1 MKRKIINSDSEIRLA
16 SLRELQSATGEGLRR
31 RSPSGVDAVR
41 AATVGRG
48 VQGRTMMSRKRKKK
62 GVSPILKDLANK
74 VTAEGK
80 IEKFLFNPKGE
91 ISMSDAIS
99 QLIKPYRDDAPD
111 YNSFNNLVTFACIA
125 WNTSLLPEIQR
136 TEALDKMLE
145 VIPGTREDRLNAFAL
160 LTELMERK
168 RKLFPNVSRMIMEH
182 KVTDQGNNFHI
193 AIASTLEKKGVQ
205 K

>member
-1 MKRKIINSDSEIRLA
+1 
-16 SLRELQSATGEGLRR
+16 
-31 RSPSGVDAVR
+31 
-41 AATVGRG
+41 
-48 VQGRTMMSRKRKKK
+48 MSRKRKKNS
-62 GVSPILKDLANK
+62 VSPILKGLADK

-99 QLIKPYRDDAPD
+99 KLIEPYKEDAPD

-125 WNTSLLPEIQR
+125 WNTSILPEEKR
-136 TEALDKMLE
+136 EEALRKMLKI
-145 VIPGTREDRLNAFAL
+145 IPGTLKDRRDISAL

-193 AIASTLEKKGVQ
+193 AIASTLEKKSAQ

>member
-1 MKRKIINSDSEIRLA
+1 
-16 SLRELQSATGEGLRR
+16 
-31 RSPSGVDAVR
+31 
-41 AATVGRG
+41 
-48 VQGRTMMSRKRKKK
+48 MSRKRKKK
-62 GVSPILKDLANK
+62 GVSPILKDLADK

-99 QLIKPYRDDAPD
+99 QLIEPYKDDAPD

-125 WNTSLLPEIQR
+125 WNTSVLPENQR
-136 TEALDKMLE
+136 TGALGKMVD
-145 VIPGTREDRLNAFAL
+145 VIPGRVEDRLDTLAL

-168 RKLFPNVSRMIMEH
+168 RKLFPNVTRMIMEH

-193 AIASTLEKKGVQ
+193 AVASTMDKKNA
-205 K
+205 

>member
-1 MKRKIINSDSEIRLA
+1 
-16 SLRELQSATGEGLRR
+16 
-31 RSPSGVDAVR
+31 
-41 AATVGRG
+41 
-48 VQGRTMMSRKRKKK
+48 MSRKRKKK
-62 GVSPILKDLANK
+62 GVSPILKNLADK

-99 QLIKPYRDDAPD
+99 QLIRPYRDEAPD

-125 WNTSLLPEIQR
+125 WNTSILPEEKR
-136 TEALDKMLE
+136 DEALQKMLE
-145 VIPGTREDRLNAFAL
+145 VIPGGIRDRFDIIAL

-182 KVTDQGNNFHI
+182 KVTDLGNDFHI
-193 AIASTLEKKGVQ
+193 AIASTLETKGAR

>member
-1 MKRKIINSDSEIRLA
+1 
-16 SLRELQSATGEGLRR
+16 
-31 RSPSGVDAVR
+31 
-41 AATVGRG
+41 
-48 VQGRTMMSRKRKKK
+48 MSRKRKKK
-62 GVSPILKDLANK
+62 GVSPILKDLADK
-74 VTAEGK
+74 VTAKGK

-99 QLIKPYRDDAPD
+99 QLIEPYKDDAPD

-125 WNTSLLPEIQR
+125 WNTSVLPEDQR
-136 TEALDKMLE
+136 NEALGKMVA
-145 VIPGTREDRLNAFAL
+145 VIPGRMKDRLDTLAL

-168 RKLFPNVSRMIMEH
+168 RKLFPNITRMIMEH

-193 AIASTLEKKGVQ
+193 AIASTLDKKGAQ

>member
-1 MKRKIINSDSEIRLA
+1 
-16 SLRELQSATGEGLRR
+16 
-31 RSPSGVDAVR
+31 
-41 AATVGRG
+41 
-48 VQGRTMMSRKRKKK
+48 MSRKRKKK
-62 GVSPILKDLANK
+62 GVSPILKELADK

-99 QLIKPYRDDAPD
+99 KLIEPYRNDAPD

-125 WNTSLLPEIQR
+125 WNTSILPEEKR
-136 TEALDKMLE
+136 DEALQKMLE
-145 VIPGTREDRLNAFAL
+145 VIPGKIKDRFDIVAL
-160 LTELMERK
+160 LTELIQRK

-182 KVTDQGNNFHI
+182 KVTDLGNDFHI
-193 AIASTLEKKGVQ
+193 AIASTLEKEGPQ

>member
-1 MKRKIINSDSEIRLA
+1 M
-16 SLRELQSATGEGLRR
+16 
-31 RSPSGVDAVR
+31 P
-41 AATVGRG
+41 
-48 VQGRTMMSRKRKKK
+48 RKRKKK
-62 GVSPILKDLANK
+62 GVSPILKDLADK

-99 QLIKPYRDDAPD
+99 KLIEPYKDDAPD
-111 YNSFNNLVTFACIA
+111 YNSFSNLVTFACIA
-125 WNTSLLPEIQR
+125 WNTSLLPEKQR
-136 TEALDKMLE
+136 TEALDKILDLTS
-145 VIPGTREDRLNAFAL
+145 GTMKDRLDTFAL
-160 LTELMERK
+160 LTELMKRK

-193 AIASTLEKKGVQ
+193 AIASTLEKEGPQ

>member
-1 MKRKIINSDSEIRLA
+1 
-16 SLRELQSATGEGLRR
+16 
-31 RSPSGVDAVR
+31 
-41 AATVGRG
+41 
-48 VQGRTMMSRKRKKK
+48 MSRKRKKK
-62 GVSPILKDLANK
+62 GVSPILKDLADK

-125 WNTSLLPEIQR
+125 WNTSILPEEKR
-136 TEALDKMLE
+136 DEALAKMVD
-145 VIPGTREDRLNAFAL
+145 VIPGRMEDRFDTLAL

-168 RKLFPNVSRMIMEH
+168 RKLFPDITRMIMEY

-193 AIASTLEKKGVQ
+193 AIASTLEKKGTR

>member
-1 MKRKIINSDSEIRLA
+1 
-16 SLRELQSATGEGLRR
+16 
-31 RSPSGVDAVR
+31 
-41 AATVGRG
+41 
-48 VQGRTMMSRKRKKK
+48 MSRKRKKK